1 MSPVNIWLTFNCVIE
16 IFHYFVV
23 SDPTVEIF
31 PPGPIQGAVVGRP
44 QAIDCI
50 VSTVSGV
57 ELSSVMISW
66 MGPDGNLTTDNS
78 RIIIR
83 PITASGNNY
92 TSSLYF
98 IYLMEGDKGL
108 YTCNVKILENIQTSR
123 VEINNFTCEYTYV
136 DTYSYTLY

>member
-1 MSPVNIWLTFNCVIE
+1 MSPVNIWLISFNCIIE

-23 SDPTVEIF
+23 PDPTVRIF
-31 PPGPIQGAVVGRP
+31 PPSPIQGAMVGRP
-44 QAIDCI
+44 QAFDCI

-57 ELSSVMISW
+57 ELSSVVVIW
-66 MGPDGNLTTDNS
+66 MGPDGNLTTDN

-98 IYLMEGDKGL
+98 VYLTEGDEGL
-108 YTCNVKILENIQTSR
+108 YTCNVKILENIRINT
-123 VEINNFTCEYTYV
+123 VEMSNFTCEYA
-136 DTYSYTLY
+136 